1 MGRRPGRLPWH
12 GCDIELPQLGKT
24 ATLDLVGR
32 VPGAQGGVIFL
43 STGRLGTGI
52 PTIFGKLLVKPSFP
66 AVFAV
71 PTGTGKLPLPVPANS
86 TLKGVKLNF
95 QALIF
100 NLTTN
105 TFGMSNGIEWFLG
118 K

>member
-1 MGRRPGRLPWH
+1 
-12 GCDIELPQLGKT
+12 
-24 ATLDLVGR
+24 
-32 VPGAQGGVIFL
+32 
-43 STGRLGTGI
+43 
-52 PTIFGKLLVKPSFP
+52 
-66 AVFAV
+66 
-71 PTGTGKLPLPVPANS
+71 
-86 TLKGVKLNF
+86 LKGVKLNF